1 MSFLAMSTWQAVGVV
16 VLTAAAIV
24 GLYLLKSPPRRILV
38 SSTMLWSRVLKSERR
53 RSDRLRWWLSLLLA
67 LAIGIALALALARPE
82 WGGRSGV
89 ARRVAIIIDSSPS
102 MLTLRSDGRT
112 RWEHARDEARG
123 LLRAGRPS
131 GGFLVAD
138 TSGQVTTPAFED
150 LERAL
155 GRLEALRPSMRTEL
169 ETPELAV
176 GDAELSFVSDG
187 VMIDPDRIS
196 TDPNIVSVFELA
208 DNVGITRLEPRPLP
222 AHPSHYE
229 AYLEVRNHS
238 GTTKNTVLRVSGAG
252 SQGARREVELEPGET
267 KGEIFDLGSFR
278 RGPIRASVT
287 AGGDSLD
294 ADNFAYS
301 YLPIP
306 SKKRVL
312 LVSSGNA
319 YLETLLELDP
329 NVELERSTP
338 EAYTGGTAADVTLF
352 DRCAPEAPPNRPYV
366 LFRPPRRGWLPVEDE
381 EIVQPEIGTWD
392 RSHRVLENV
401 ALEDLVV
408 DRAVRARDTEAQR
421 LAGSPADPLI
431 LAGTEPTKWLLLTFA
446 LEDSNLPL
454 LPGFPI
460 LLSNALS
467 WLSGD
472 PIVVARS
479 AGTVEIS
486 IPSAVVTTLEGTRV
500 PSYGMEERTY
510 FETDEPGLY
519 LAAND
524 KERLHVAVNLNGDNA
539 VDPNRTHFSED
550 DSRDTS
556 PRREASSG
564 RWAWS
569 QVWIGLLLL
578 AVGLLMLEWWSY
590 HRRWTI

>member
-1 MSFLAMSTWQAVGVV
+1 MSTWQAVAVV

-67 LAIGIALALALARPE
+67 LAIGIALALALGRPE
-82 WGGRSGV
+82 WVGRSGV
-89 ARRVAIIIDSSPS
+89 PRRIAIIIDSSPS

-112 RWEHARDEARG
+112 RWEHARDEARD
-123 LLRAGRPS
+123 LLRSGRPS

-150 LERAL
+150 LEQAI

-196 TDPNIVSVFELA
+196 TEANMVSVFELA
-208 DNVGITRLEPRPLP
+208 DNVGITHFEPRSLP
-222 AHPSHYE
+222 ANPSHYE

-238 GTTKNTVLRVSGAG
+238 GTTKNAVLQVSGTG
-252 SQGARREVELEPGET
+252 SQGARREVELGPGET

-278 RGPIRASVT
+278 RGPVRAAVT

-294 ADNFAYS
+294 VDNFAYS

-312 LVSSGNA
+312 LVSAGNA

-329 NVELERSTP
+329 NVELQRSTP
-338 EAYTGGTAADVTLF
+338 EEYTGGTAADVTLF
-352 DRCAPEAPPNRPYV
+352 DRHAPQTPPNRPCM
-366 LFRPPRRGWLPVEDE
+366 LFRPPPRAWLPVDDE
-381 EIVQPEIGTWD
+381 EIAQPEVGTWD
-392 RSHRVLENV
+392 RNHRVLENV
-401 ALEDLVV
+401 VLEDLVV
-408 DRAVRARDTEAQR
+408 DRAVRARDTETQ
-421 LAGSPADPLI
+421 LLVGSSADPLI
-431 LAGTEPTKWLLLTFA
+431 LAGTEPSKWLLFTFA

-479 AGTVEIS
+479 AGTVEIP
-486 IPSAVVTTLEGTRV
+486 IPSAVVTRWKESRCLLTRWKSG
-500 PSYGMEERTY
+500 PTSKRKS
-510 FETDEPGLY
+510 PGS
-519 LAAND
+519 
-524 KERLHVAVNLNGDNA
+524 
-539 VDPNRTHFSED
+539 T
-550 DSRDTS
+550 
-556 PRREASSG
+556 
-564 RWAWS
+564 
-569 QVWIGLLLL
+569 
-578 AVGLLMLEWWSY
+578 
-590 HRRWTI
+590 